1 MLMRA
6 RPVQDQARARQPSG
20 REQLKCQWE
29 LLTFISREVMVL
41 ARRQQQEIGDSEQ
54 PLDPDWDRLFMEERE
69 KRFAVWTARNA
80 NGTLVGY
87 AFVFFT
93 TSLWSRGIVLAMIK
107 LFYLA
112 PEWRSGW
119 LGLKFM
125 RSLFEA
131 IDRLNPVATIQVE
144 TNDWAMPRVAILL
157 ERCNFKRVHT
167 TYQR

>member
-1 MLMRA
+1 MLMK
-6 RPVQDQARARQPSG
+6 ARADPAPQSPPQPSG

-29 LLTFISREVMVL
+29 LLTVISREVMVL

-69 KRFAVWTARNA
+69 RRFAVWTARNA
-80 NGTLVGY
+80 KGTLVGY
-87 AFVFFT
+87 AFVFLT

-112 PEWRSGW
+112 PEWRTGW

-125 RSLFEA
+125 RSLFAA
-131 IDRLNPVATIQVE
+131 IDKLNPQATIQVE

-157 ERCNFKRVHT
+157 ERCNFRRVHT